1 MSQQVSRS
9 LPALETDDT
18 GHNTQHESIVLVWRT
33 TGEVGEEVSRVKKT
47 PFEEV
52 SEEAPSRNLTEL
64 QGEPQRAK
72 EEV

>member
-1 MSQQVSRS
+1 MTPDTTLNMSQ
-9 LPALETDDT
+9 LY
-18 GHNTQHESIVLVWRT
+18 HVWRT